1 MNLLIVGRKSKTQMR
16 NMFYWVGI
24 ISILICLPLRVSAQ
38 SYEQMWKQV
47 EVLEQKQLPK
57 SAIQE
62 LRKIYEYAKQ
72 EKNVSQMMKAH
83 LTRASLCIDITPDS
97 LDSELSALKAWME
110 EEKDT
115 VYQAILNNLLGYYIL
130 DTGKKD
136 ETAID
141 TAIAYFQRSLQ
152 DKEILFRK
160 SAVDYRPMTNSKELS
175 EKYCG
180 DNMYQLLARQAISR
194 LSGYFIANPVSA
206 EKIQTEILSIY
217 DGLIDF
223 YRQQGMT
230 DARLLLMLDKLHYKG
245 NDVSRGGVNER
256 LRLTDEQVITLLKQ
270 WAEEFADSPLCG
282 EVYCQLAERYDRMQ
296 DYTAKLKAAQTGLA
310 KYPRSLSA
318 NDLKEQIAEVL
329 TPRLMVEIPFAY
341 PGKDVDLK
349 VKYRNLAGLT
359 VELYRMNLPVTSPVL
374 EREINASTLSQ
385 YGKLVSSRHYDLAAT
400 PDYKETDTL
409 LRYKFPVEGIY
420 VVKSIPDGHRKYTA
434 YGKAGQGGFQRCAIA
449 GVFVGNRGH
458 TVSIQAAQCNAGIL
472 FLGVCMVQHAKGNAQ
487 HNHHGNQHK
496 KGQHFLCVHW
506 LLSPKVSAA
515 LEISTAAAHQ
525 SDGNTGHDKGQRHH
539 NGKQQAKQL
548 NRSARHHQGFGTHAL
563 AVDHHTLA
571 GHPVHGAGQQLGI
584 AAGNRAVHLAVQHV
598 GAVHPH
604 HFGAGSAVACGNGN
618 VKGAV
623 GIICPLL
630 GGGSLGVILH
640 GVCRAAGAQ
649 QGGQGQVIGC
659 CRLFTRPCATGV
671 KTACRQLCPR

>member
-16 NMFYWVGI
+16 NMFYWAGI

-160 SAVDYRPMTNSKELS
+160 SAVDYCPMTNSKELS

-206 EKIQTEILSIY
+206 EKIQNEILSIY

-245 NDVSRGGVNER
+245 NDVSRGGVNEK

-296 DYTAKLKAAQTGLA
+296 DYTAKLKAAHTGLA

-434 YGKAGQGGFQRCAIA
+434 YGKAYVSSLQAI
-449 GVFVGNRGH
+449 
-458 TVSIQAAQCNAGIL
+458 S
-472 FLGVCMVQHAKGNAQ
+472 LG
-487 HNHHGNQHK
+487 
-496 KGQHFLCVHW
+496 L
-506 LLSPKVSAA
+506 P
-515 LEISTAAAHQ
+515 
-525 SDGNTGHDKGQRHH
+525 D
-539 NGKQQAKQL
+539 GKQEI
-548 NRSARHHQGFGTHAL
+548 NI
-563 AVDHHTLA
+563 VDRLT
-571 GHPVHGAGQQLGI
+571 GHPVTGTEVAYYRVSPGEGYRLIKAYPVNGKGSVILTPPSVGNWLGI
-584 AAGNRAVHLAVQHV
+584 NVRKPGADYMEISYAGFSNAGYHV
-598 GAVHPH
+598 P
-604 HFGAGSAVACGNGN
+604 GSR
-618 VKGAV
+618 KWE
-623 GIICPLL
+623 
-630 GGGSLGVILH
+630 
-640 GVCRAAGAQ
+640 
-649 QGGQGQVIGC
+649 
-659 CRLFTRPCATGV
+659 
-671 KTACRQLCPR
+671 

>member
-16 NMFYWVGI
+16 NMFYWAGI

-223 YRQQGMT
+223 YRQQSMT

-245 NDVSRGGVNER
+245 NDVSRGGVNEK

-434 YGKAGQGGFQRCAIA
+434 YGKAYVSSLQAI
-449 GVFVGNRGH
+449 
-458 TVSIQAAQCNAGIL
+458 S
-472 FLGVCMVQHAKGNAQ
+472 LG
-487 HNHHGNQHK
+487 
-496 KGQHFLCVHW
+496 L
-506 LLSPKVSAA
+506 P
-515 LEISTAAAHQ
+515 
-525 SDGNTGHDKGQRHH
+525 D
-539 NGKQQAKQL
+539 GKQEI
-548 NRSARHHQGFGTHAL
+548 NI
-563 AVDHHTLA
+563 VDRLT
-571 GHPVHGAGQQLGI
+571 GHPVTGTEVAYYRVSPGEGYRLIKAYPVNGKGSVILTPPSVGNWLGI
-584 AAGNRAVHLAVQHV
+584 NVRKPGADYMEISYAGFSNAGYHVPGSRKWEKHVSLFTDRALYR
-598 GAVHPH
+598 P
-604 HFGAGSAVACGNGN
+604 
-618 VKGAV
+618 
-623 GIICPLL
+623 
-630 GGGSLGVILH
+630 
-640 GVCRAAGAQ
+640 
-649 QGGQGQVIGC
+649 GQVVHVS
-659 CRLFTRPCATGV
+659 GV
-671 KTACRQLCPR
+671 AYEQSGDSVRVFSRIHNDVVLRDANRQEVG

>member
-16 NMFYWVGI
+16 NMFYWAGI

-152 DKEILFRK
+152 DKEMLFRK

-206 EKIQTEILSIY
+206 EKIQNEILSIY

-245 NDVSRGGVNER
+245 NDVSRGGVNEK

-359 VELYRMNLPVTSPVL
+359 VELYRMNLPVTSSVL

-434 YGKAGQGGFQRCAIA
+434 YGKAYVSSLQAI
-449 GVFVGNRGH
+449 
-458 TVSIQAAQCNAGIL
+458 S
-472 FLGVCMVQHAKGNAQ
+472 LG
-487 HNHHGNQHK
+487 
-496 KGQHFLCVHW
+496 L
-506 LLSPKVSAA
+506 P
-515 LEISTAAAHQ
+515 
-525 SDGNTGHDKGQRHH
+525 D
-539 NGKQQAKQL
+539 GKQEI
-548 NRSARHHQGFGTHAL
+548 NI
-563 AVDHHTLA
+563 VDRLT
-571 GHPVHGAGQQLGI
+571 GHPVTGTEVAYYRVSPGEGYRLIKAYPVNGKGSVILTPPSVGNWLGI
-584 AAGNRAVHLAVQHV
+584 NVRKPGADYMEISYAGFSCGISCARFTKV
-598 GAVHPH
+598 GKARFSFH
-604 HFGAGSAVACGNGN
+604 
-618 VKGAV
+618 
-623 GIICPLL
+623 
-630 GGGSLGVILH
+630 
-640 GVCRAAGAQ
+640 
-649 QGGQGQVIGC
+649 
-659 CRLFTRPCATGV
+659 
-671 KTACRQLCPR
+671 

>member
-1 MNLLIVGRKSKTQMR
+1 MNLLIVGHKSKTQMR
-16 NMFYWVGI
+16 NMFYWAGI

-152 DKEILFRK
+152 DKEMLFRK

-206 EKIQTEILSIY
+206 EKIQNEILSIY

-245 NDVSRGGVNER
+245 NDVSRGGVNEK

-359 VELYRMNLPVTSPVL
+359 VELYRMNLPVTSSVL

-434 YGKAGQGGFQRCAIA
+434 YGKAYVSSLQAI
-449 GVFVGNRGH
+449 
-458 TVSIQAAQCNAGIL
+458 S
-472 FLGVCMVQHAKGNAQ
+472 LG
-487 HNHHGNQHK
+487 
-496 KGQHFLCVHW
+496 L
-506 LLSPKVSAA
+506 P
-515 LEISTAAAHQ
+515 
-525 SDGNTGHDKGQRHH
+525 D
-539 NGKQQAKQL
+539 GKQEI
-548 NRSARHHQGFGTHAL
+548 NI
-563 AVDHHTLA
+563 VDRLT
-571 GHPVHGAGQQLGI
+571 GHPVTGTEVAYYRVSPGEGYRLIKAYPVNGKGSVILTPPSVGNWLGI
-584 AAGNRAVHLAVQHV
+584 NVRKPGAEYMEISCAGFSNAVYHGPGARKWENHV
-598 GAVHPH
+598 A
-604 HFGAGSAVACGNGN
+604 
-618 VKGAV
+618 
-623 GIICPLL
+623 
-630 GGGSLGVILH
+630 
-640 GVCRAAGAQ
+640 
-649 QGGQGQVIGC
+649 
-659 CRLFTRPCATGV
+659 LFTDCA
-671 KTACRQLCPR
+671 L

>member
-16 NMFYWVGI
+16 NMFYWAGI

-83 LTRASLCIDITPDS
+83 LTRASLCIDIAPDS

-245 NDVSRGGVNER
+245 NDVSRGGVNEK

-385 YGKLVSSRHYDLAAT
+385 YGKLVSSRHYDLSAT

-434 YGKAGQGGFQRCAIA
+434 YGKAY
-449 GVFVGNRGH
+449 
-458 TVSIQAAQCNAGIL
+458 VS
-472 FLGVCMVQHAKGNAQ
+472 
-487 HNHHGNQHK
+487 
-496 KGQHFLCVHW
+496 
-506 LLSPKVSAA
+506 
-515 LEISTAAAHQ
+515 
-525 SDGNTGHDKGQRHH
+525 SDRK
-539 NGKQQAKQL
+539 
-548 NRSARHHQGFGTHAL
+548 S
-563 AVDHHTLA
+563 V
-571 GHPVHGAGQQLGI
+571 V
-584 AAGNRAVHLAVQHV
+584 
-598 GAVHPH
+598 
-604 HFGAGSAVACGNGN
+604 
-618 VKGAV
+618 
-623 GIICPLL
+623 
-630 GGGSLGVILH
+630 
-640 GVCRAAGAQ
+640 
-649 QGGQGQVIGC
+649 
-659 CRLFTRPCATGV
+659 
-671 KTACRQLCPR
+671 

>member
-16 NMFYWVGI
+16 NMFYWAGI

-152 DKEILFRK
+152 DKEMLFRK

-206 EKIQTEILSIY
+206 EKIQNEILSIY

-245 NDVSRGGVNER
+245 NDVSRGGVNEK

-359 VELYRMNLPVTSPVL
+359 VELYRMNLPVTSSVL

-434 YGKAGQGGFQRCAIA
+434 YGKAYVSSLQAI
-449 GVFVGNRGH
+449 
-458 TVSIQAAQCNAGIL
+458 S
-472 FLGVCMVQHAKGNAQ
+472 LG
-487 HNHHGNQHK
+487 
-496 KGQHFLCVHW
+496 L
-506 LLSPKVSAA
+506 P
-515 LEISTAAAHQ
+515 
-525 SDGNTGHDKGQRHH
+525 D
-539 NGKQQAKQL
+539 GKQEI
-548 NRSARHHQGFGTHAL
+548 NI
-563 AVDHHTLA
+563 VDRLT
-571 GHPVHGAGQQLGI
+571 GHPVTGTKVAYYRVSPGEGYRLIKAYPVNGKGSVILTPPSVGNWLGI
-584 AAGNRAVHLAVQHV
+584 NVRKPGADYMEISYAGFSNAGYHVPGSRKWEKHVSLFTDRALYR
-598 GAVHPH
+598 P
-604 HFGAGSAVACGNGN
+604 
-618 VKGAV
+618 
-623 GIICPLL
+623 
-630 GGGSLGVILH
+630 
-640 GVCRAAGAQ
+640 
-649 QGGQGQVIGC
+649 GQVVHVSGAAAPL
-659 CRLFTRPCATGV
+659 RLR
-671 KTACRQLCPR
+671 K

>member
-47 EVLEQKQLPK
+47 EDLEQKQLPK

-434 YGKAGQGGFQRCAIA
+434 YGKAYVSSLQAI
-449 GVFVGNRGH
+449 
-458 TVSIQAAQCNAGIL
+458 S
-472 FLGVCMVQHAKGNAQ
+472 LG
-487 HNHHGNQHK
+487 
-496 KGQHFLCVHW
+496 L
-506 LLSPKVSAA
+506 P
-515 LEISTAAAHQ
+515 
-525 SDGNTGHDKGQRHH
+525 D
-539 NGKQQAKQL
+539 GKQEI
-548 NRSARHHQGFGTHAL
+548 NI
-563 AVDHHTLA
+563 VDRLT
-571 GHPVHGAGQQLGI
+571 GHPVTGTEVAYYRVSPGEGYRLIKAYPVNGKGNVILTPPSVGNWLGI
-584 AAGNRAVHLAVQHV
+584 NVRKPGADYMEISYAGFSN
-598 GAVHPH
+598 
-604 HFGAGSAVACGNGN
+604 AGYLV
-618 VKGAV
+618 
-623 GIICPLL
+623 P
-630 GGGSLGVILH
+630 GS
-640 GVCRAAGAQ
+640 R
-649 QGGQGQVIGC
+649 
-659 CRLFTRPCATGV
+659 
-671 KTACRQLCPR
+671 KWE

>member
-16 NMFYWVGI
+16 NMFYWAGI

-160 SAVDYRPMTNSKELS
+160 SAVDYHPMTNSKELS

-206 EKIQTEILSIY
+206 EKIQNEILSIY

-245 NDVSRGGVNER
+245 NDVSRGGVNEK

-318 NDLKEQIAEVL
+318 NDLKEQIAEV
-329 TPRLMVEIPFAY
+329 
-341 PGKDVDLK
+341 
-349 VKYRNLAGLT
+349 
-359 VELYRMNLPVTSPVL
+359 
-374 EREINASTLSQ
+374 
-385 YGKLVSSRHYDLAAT
+385 
-400 PDYKETDTL
+400 
-409 LRYKFPVEGIY
+409 
-420 VVKSIPDGHRKYTA
+420 
-434 YGKAGQGGFQRCAIA
+434 
-449 GVFVGNRGH
+449 
-458 TVSIQAAQCNAGIL
+458 
-472 FLGVCMVQHAKGNAQ
+472 
-487 HNHHGNQHK
+487 
-496 KGQHFLCVHW
+496 
-506 LLSPKVSAA
+506 
-515 LEISTAAAHQ
+515 
-525 SDGNTGHDKGQRHH
+525 
-539 NGKQQAKQL
+539 
-548 NRSARHHQGFGTHAL
+548 
-563 AVDHHTLA
+563 
-571 GHPVHGAGQQLGI
+571 
-584 AAGNRAVHLAVQHV
+584 
-598 GAVHPH
+598 
-604 HFGAGSAVACGNGN
+604 
-618 VKGAV
+618 
-623 GIICPLL
+623 
-630 GGGSLGVILH
+630 
-640 GVCRAAGAQ
+640 
-649 QGGQGQVIGC
+649 
-659 CRLFTRPCATGV
+659 
-671 KTACRQLCPR
+671 

>member
-16 NMFYWVGI
+16 NMFYWAGI

-434 YGKAGQGGFQRCAIA
+434 YGKAYVSSLQAI
-449 GVFVGNRGH
+449 
-458 TVSIQAAQCNAGIL
+458 S
-472 FLGVCMVQHAKGNAQ
+472 LG
-487 HNHHGNQHK
+487 
-496 KGQHFLCVHW
+496 L
-506 LLSPKVSAA
+506 P
-515 LEISTAAAHQ
+515 
-525 SDGNTGHDKGQRHH
+525 D
-539 NGKQQAKQL
+539 GKQEI
-548 NRSARHHQGFGTHAL
+548 NI
-563 AVDHHTLA
+563 VDRLT
-571 GHPVHGAGQQLGI
+571 GHPVTGTEVAYYRVSPGEGYRLIKAYPVNGKGSVILTPPSVGNWLGI
-584 AAGNRAVHLAVQHV
+584 NVRKPGADYMEISYAGFQMRDIMCPVHESGKSTFL
-598 GAVHPH
+598 
-604 HFGAGSAVACGNGN
+604 F
-618 VKGAV
+618 
-623 GIICPLL
+623 
-630 GGGSLGVILH
+630 SLTVRCI
-640 GVCRAAGAQ
+640 VPARWCMFRE
-649 QGGQGQVIGC
+649 
-659 CRLFTRPCATGV
+659 
-671 KTACRQLCPR
+671 

>member
-1 MNLLIVGRKSKTQMR
+1 
-16 NMFYWVGI
+16 
-24 ISILICLPLRVSAQ
+24 
-38 SYEQMWKQV
+38 
-47 EVLEQKQLPK
+47 
-57 SAIQE
+57 
-62 LRKIYEYAKQ
+62 
-72 EKNVSQMMKAH
+72 
-83 LTRASLCIDITPDS
+83 
-97 LDSELSALKAWME
+97 
-110 EEKDT
+110 
-115 VYQAILNNLLGYYIL
+115 
-130 DTGKKD
+130 
-136 ETAID
+136 
-141 TAIAYFQRSLQ
+141 
-152 DKEILFRK
+152 
-160 SAVDYRPMTNSKELS
+160 
-175 EKYCG
+175 
-180 DNMYQLLARQAISR
+180 MYQLLARQAISR

-434 YGKAGQGGFQRCAIA
+434 YGKAYVSSLQAI
-449 GVFVGNRGH
+449 
-458 TVSIQAAQCNAGIL
+458 S
-472 FLGVCMVQHAKGNAQ
+472 LG
-487 HNHHGNQHK
+487 
-496 KGQHFLCVHW
+496 L
-506 LLSPKVSAA
+506 P
-515 LEISTAAAHQ
+515 
-525 SDGNTGHDKGQRHH
+525 D
-539 NGKQQAKQL
+539 GKQEI
-548 NRSARHHQGFGTHAL
+548 NI
-563 AVDHHTLA
+563 VDRLT
-571 GHPVHGAGQQLGI
+571 GHPVTGTEVAYYRVSPGEGYRLIKAYPVNGKGNVILTPPSVGNWLGI
-584 AAGNRAVHLAVQHV
+584 NVRKPGADYMEISYAGFSNAGYHV
-598 GAVHPH
+598 P
-604 HFGAGSAVACGNGN
+604 GSRKWEKHV
-618 VKGAV
+618 
-623 GIICPLL
+623 
-630 GGGSLGVILH
+630 S
-640 GVCRAAGAQ
+640 
-649 QGGQGQVIGC
+649 
-659 CRLFTRPCATGV
+659 LFTDRALYRPG
-671 KTACRQLCPR
+671 

>member
-1 MNLLIVGRKSKTQMR
+1 MNLLIVERKSKTQMR
-16 NMFYWVGI
+16 NMFYWAGI

-160 SAVDYRPMTNSKELS
+160 SAVDYLPMTNSKELS

-206 EKIQTEILSIY
+206 EKIQNEILSIY

-245 NDVSRGGVNER
+245 NDISRGGVNEKR
-256 LRLTDEQVITLLKQ
+256 GVHEAPPTY
-270 WAEEFADSPLCG
+270 W
-282 EVYCQLAERYDRMQ
+282 
-296 DYTAKLKAAQTGLA
+296 QTGLSTGNSGQPHNRA
-310 KYPRSLSA
+310 PSA
-318 NDLKEQIAEVL
+318 HASH
-329 TPRLMVEIPFAY
+329 
-341 PGKDVDLK
+341 
-349 VKYRNLAGLT
+349 
-359 VELYRMNLPVTSPVL
+359 SPVL
-374 EREINASTLSQ
+374 LPADSYTTLQ
-385 YGKLVSSRHYDLAAT
+385 D
-400 PDYKETDTL
+400 
-409 LRYKFPVEGIY
+409 
-420 VVKSIPDGHRKYTA
+420 
-434 YGKAGQGGFQRCAIA
+434 C
-449 GVFVGNRGH
+449 
-458 TVSIQAAQCNAGIL
+458 
-472 FLGVCMVQHAKGNAQ
+472 
-487 HNHHGNQHK
+487 
-496 KGQHFLCVHW
+496 
-506 LLSPKVSAA
+506 
-515 LEISTAAAHQ
+515 
-525 SDGNTGHDKGQRHH
+525 
-539 NGKQQAKQL
+539 
-548 NRSARHHQGFGTHAL
+548 
-563 AVDHHTLA
+563 
-571 GHPVHGAGQQLGI
+571 
-584 AAGNRAVHLAVQHV
+584 
-598 GAVHPH
+598 
-604 HFGAGSAVACGNGN
+604 CGN
-618 VKGAV
+618 
-623 GIICPLL
+623 
-630 GGGSLGVILH
+630 
-640 GVCRAAGAQ
+640 
-649 QGGQGQVIGC
+649 
-659 CRLFTRPCATGV
+659 
-671 KTACRQLCPR
+671 

>member
-16 NMFYWVGI
+16 NMFYWAGI

-434 YGKAGQGGFQRCAIA
+434 YGKAYVSSLQAI
-449 GVFVGNRGH
+449 
-458 TVSIQAAQCNAGIL
+458 S
-472 FLGVCMVQHAKGNAQ
+472 LG
-487 HNHHGNQHK
+487 
-496 KGQHFLCVHW
+496 L
-506 LLSPKVSAA
+506 P
-515 LEISTAAAHQ
+515 
-525 SDGNTGHDKGQRHH
+525 D
-539 NGKQQAKQL
+539 GKQEI
-548 NRSARHHQGFGTHAL
+548 NI
-563 AVDHHTLA
+563 VDRLT
-571 GHPVHGAGQQLGI
+571 GHPVTGTEVAYYRVSPGEGYRLIKAYPVNGKGSVILTPPSVGNWLGI
-584 AAGNRAVHLAVQHV
+584 NVRKPGADYMEISYAGFSNAGYHV
-598 GAVHPH
+598 P
-604 HFGAGSAVACGNGN
+604 GSR
-618 VKGAV
+618 KW
-623 GIICPLL
+623 
-630 GGGSLGVILH
+630 
-640 GVCRAAGAQ
+640 
-649 QGGQGQVIGC
+649 
-659 CRLFTRPCATGV
+659 
-671 KTACRQLCPR
+671 

>member
-1 MNLLIVGRKSKTQMR
+1 
-16 NMFYWVGI
+16 
-24 ISILICLPLRVSAQ
+24 
-38 SYEQMWKQV
+38 
-47 EVLEQKQLPK
+47 
-57 SAIQE
+57 
-62 LRKIYEYAKQ
+62 
-72 EKNVSQMMKAH
+72 
-83 LTRASLCIDITPDS
+83 
-97 LDSELSALKAWME
+97 
-110 EEKDT
+110 
-115 VYQAILNNLLGYYIL
+115 
-130 DTGKKD
+130 
-136 ETAID
+136 
-141 TAIAYFQRSLQ
+141 
-152 DKEILFRK
+152 
-160 SAVDYRPMTNSKELS
+160 MTNSKELS

-206 EKIQTEILSIY
+206 EKIQNEILSIY

-245 NDVSRGGVNER
+245 NDVSRGGVNEK

-434 YGKAGQGGFQRCAIA
+434 YGKAYVSSLQAI
-449 GVFVGNRGH
+449 
-458 TVSIQAAQCNAGIL
+458 S
-472 FLGVCMVQHAKGNAQ
+472 LG
-487 HNHHGNQHK
+487 
-496 KGQHFLCVHW
+496 L
-506 LLSPKVSAA
+506 P
-515 LEISTAAAHQ
+515 
-525 SDGNTGHDKGQRHH
+525 D
-539 NGKQQAKQL
+539 GKQEI
-548 NRSARHHQGFGTHAL
+548 NI
-563 AVDHHTLA
+563 VDRLT
-571 GHPVHGAGQQLGI
+571 GHPVTGTEVAYYRVSPGEGYRLIKAYPVNGKGSVILTPPSVGNWLGI
-584 AAGNRAVHLAVQHV
+584 NVRKPGADYMEISYAGFQMRDIMCPVHESGKSTFL
-598 GAVHPH
+598 
-604 HFGAGSAVACGNGN
+604 F
-618 VKGAV
+618 
-623 GIICPLL
+623 
-630 GGGSLGVILH
+630 SLIVRCI
-640 GVCRAAGAQ
+640 VPARWCMFRE
-649 QGGQGQVIGC
+649 
-659 CRLFTRPCATGV
+659 
-671 KTACRQLCPR
+671 